1 MRKIGL
7 LGATGYTGRLTAT
20 EFALRE
26 IPVRLGGRSAD
37 RLAQVD
43 AADGAERVV
52 VDTNDRA
59 ALDRYLAGLD
69 LVVSTVG
76 PFELL
81 GRPVVDAAVAAGV
94 HYIDSTGE
102 PDFMTWSYQTHSSA
116 ITAVVPACGYDYV
129 PSDCAA
135 RIAAAALDGPAERI
149 DIGYSMSGMKPT
161 RGTAR
166 SALGAVLATPNPQ
179 IKRST
184 IGDRPALQVPL
195 GDLLTTGRWAG
206 DATVTANVAV
216 SKAARAV
223 VPVMGPAT
231 GPLMKLSA
239 PLLRRLVERM
249 PEGPTDE
256 MRANARA
263 SVSATATRGN
273 QSATVTVNVNDVYAF
288 TALSLVEFATCRR
301 QGPDVTCRGS
311 GPDPDARR
319 TVRPAAVLAPLA
331 PRSSTQASAGEVGMS
346 PPSDSR
352 GTLCATSRSR
362 RGARRSV
369 RR

>member
-26 IPVRLGGRSAD
+26 LPVRLGARSQE
-37 RLAQVD
+37 RLSRVD
-43 AADGAERVV
+43 AAEGAERVV
-52 VDTNDRA
+52 VDTTDRNS
-59 ALDRYLAGLD
+59 LDRFMAGLD

-102 PDFMTWSYQTHSSA
+102 PDFMTWTYETHSSA
-116 ITAVVPACGYDYV
+116 VTAVVPACGYDYV

-135 RIAAAALDGPAERI
+135 SVAASMIDGAPQRI
-149 DIGYSMSGMKPT
+149 DIGYSVKGMKPT

-166 SALGAVLATPNPQ
+166 SALGAVLSQGNPRFR
-179 IKRST
+179 RST
-184 IGDRPALQVPL
+184 IAGRPALQVPL

-206 DATVTANVAV
+206 DATVTANVTV
-216 SKAARAV
+216 SKAVRTIA
-223 VPVMGPAT
+223 PVMGSAT
-231 GPLMKLSA
+231 GPMLKLGS

-256 MRANARA
+256 MRARARA
-263 SVSATATRGN
+263 TVSATATRGS
-273 QSATVTVNVNDVYAF
+273 QSATVTVDVNDVYAF
-288 TALSLVEFATCRR
+288 TALSLVEFALKVEGK
-301 QGPDVTCRGS
+301 GP
-311 GPDPDARR
+311 
-319 TVRPAAVLAPLA
+319 
-331 PRSSTQASAGEVGMS
+331 MS
-346 PPSDSR
+346 PAEAVDSTEMLEALTGPLLSWR
-352 GTLCATSRSR
+352 KEPA
-362 RGARRSV
+362 
-369 RR
+369 

>member
-26 IPVRLGGRSAD
+26 MPVRLGGRSAD
-37 RLAQVD
+37 RLAKVD
-43 AADGAERVV
+43 AAQGAERVV
-52 VDTNDRA
+52 VDTTDPA
-59 ALDRYLAGLD
+59 TLDSFMAGLD
-69 LVVSTVG
+69 VVISTVG

-94 HYIDSTGE
+94 HYVDSTGE
-102 PDFMTWSYQTHSSA
+102 PDFMTWAYETHSSA
-116 ITAVVPACGYDYV
+116 VTAVVPACGYDYV
-129 PSDCAA
+129 PSDLAA
-135 RIAAAALDGPAERI
+135 RIAAGSLDGPAERI
-149 DIGYSMSGMKPT
+149 DIGYSVKGMKPT

-166 SALGAVLATPNPQ
+166 SALGAVLATPDPQ

-184 IGDRPALQVPL
+184 IGDQPALQVPL

-206 DATVTANVAV
+206 GATVTANVTV
-216 SKAARAV
+216 SKAARAI

-256 MRANARA
+256 MRASARA
-263 SVSATATRGN
+263 TVSSTATRGTR
-273 QSATVTVNVNDVYAF
+273 SATVTVNVNDVYAF
-288 TALSLVEFATCRR
+288 TALSLVEFALRVDGK
-301 QGPDVTCRGS
+301 GPMSPAEAVDPAEMLDALS
-311 GPDPDARR
+311 GP
-319 TVRPAAVLAPLA
+319 LL
-331 PRSSTQASAGEVGMS
+331 SWHH
-346 PPSDSR
+346 
-352 GTLCATSRSR
+352 
-362 RGARRSV
+362 
-369 RR
+369 

>member
-37 RLAQVD
+37 RLDRVD
-43 AADGAERVV
+43 AADGAERVL
-52 VDTNDRA
+52 VDTTDRA
-59 ALDRYLAGLD
+59 ALDRFMAGLD
-69 LVVSTVG
+69 IVISTVG

-102 PDFMTWSYQTHSSA
+102 PDFMTWAYETHGGAVTS
-116 ITAVVPACGYDYV
+116 VVPACGYDYV

-135 RIAAAALDGPAERI
+135 SVAASMLDGKPERI
-149 DIGYSMSGMKPT
+149 DIGYSLKGVKPT

-166 SALGAVLATPNPQ
+166 SALGAVLAQGNPQ
-179 IKRST
+179 IRRST
-184 IGDRPALQVPL
+184 LAGQPALQVPL

-206 DATVTANVAV
+206 DATVTANVTV

-223 VPVMGPAT
+223 APLMGPAT
-231 GPLMKLSA
+231 GPMLKLGA
-239 PLLRRLVERM
+239 PLLRRMVERM

-256 MRANARA
+256 MRAGAKA
-263 SVSATATRGN
+263 TVSAIATRGS
-273 QSATVTVNVNDVYAF
+273 QTATVTVEVNDVYAF
-288 TALSLVEFATCRR
+288 TALSLVEFALKTEGK
-301 QGPDVTCRGS
+301 GPMSPAEAVSSTEMLEALS
-311 GPDPDARR
+311 GPLLSWRR
-319 TVRPAAVLAPLA
+319 TR
-331 PRSSTQASAGEVGMS
+331 
-346 PPSDSR
+346 
-352 GTLCATSRSR
+352 
-362 RGARRSV
+362 
-369 RR
+369 

>member
-1 MRKIGL
+1 MSAMRKIGL

-37 RLAQVD
+37 RLSKVD

-52 VDTNDRA
+52 VDTFDPK
-59 ALDRYLAGLD
+59 ALDAYLAGLD
-69 LVVSTVG
+69 IVISTVG

-102 PDFMTWSYQTHSSA
+102 PDFMAWAYETHSSA
-116 ITAVVPACGYDYV
+116 VTAVVPACGYDYV

-135 RIAAAALDGPAERI
+135 SIAASMLDGKPQRI
-149 DIGYSMSGMKPT
+149 DIGYQIKGMRAT

-166 SALGAVLATPNPQ
+166 SALGAILAQGNPQ
-179 IKRST
+179 IRRST
-184 IGDRPALQVPL
+184 VAGQPALQVPL
-195 GDLLTTGRWAG
+195 GDVMTTGRWAG

-216 SKAARAV
+216 SKAARAIA
-223 VPVMGPAT
+223 PVMGPAT
-231 GPLMKLSA
+231 GPMLRLSA

-256 MRANARA
+256 MRASAKA
-263 SVSATATRGN
+263 TVSATATRGS
-273 QSATVTVNVNDVYAF
+273 QTATVTIDVTDVYAF
-288 TALSLVEFATCRR
+288 TALSLVEFALKAEGK
-301 QGPDVTCRGS
+301 GPLSPAEAVDSAEMLDALT
-311 GPDPDARR
+311 GPLLSWRR
-319 TVRPAAVLAPLA
+319 T
-331 PRSSTQASAGEVGMS
+331 T
-346 PPSDSR
+346 
-352 GTLCATSRSR
+352 
-362 RGARRSV
+362 
-369 RR
+369 